1 MFTALKDKE
10 IDKMLSS
17 LDEIALDYIFT
28 TINDTRA
35 SSIDDILRFN
45 KKTYKAIPDYKEA
58 LRYITDKYGSNDIVL
73 ITGSLHFISLVINF
87 YKN

>member
-1 MFTALKDKE
+1 
-10 IDKMLSS
+10 MLSS

-35 SSIDDILRFN
+35 SSIDDILMFN
-45 KKTYKAIPDYKEA
+45 KKAYKAIPNYKEA
-58 LRYITDKYGSNDIVL
+58 LRYITDKYDSNDIVL